1 MNCQAT
7 CKKKAPNTS
16 APTETLGGHVLL
28 SLTLLVPPKITS
40 THSRLKHPP
49 APLLGFSSSPPPAAL
64 QQHPGTFHAR
74 QKRSL
79 GIFSKQEP
87 KDWSR
92 AAVCG
97 CKQYAMLQM
106 NRMKAVWSLFGA
118 EIKIKRKMDLA
129 SQHMGAPARGYAAGR
144 EELGLRRWKDLLNGI
159 MEEFHL

>member
-28 SLTLLVPPKITS
+28 SLTLLVPPKTTS

-106 NRMKAVWSLFGA
+106 NRMKAGQKSKLKGRWILPPSTWGLLLEAMLQVERSWASGN
-118 EIKIKRKMDLA
+118 EKICWMA
-129 SQHMGAPARGYAAGR
+129 
-144 EELGLRRWKDLLNGI
+144 
-159 MEEFHL
+159 